1 MKRDLKNIE
10 QKASC
15 MRPYY
20 LFKKKKKVPQ
30 GLRSKMECLNK
41 LVELSIKK
49 TEACEVC
56 IDIYIFFFS
65 KKKRWELSVGQ
76 QEQVIGLVNVELYQ
90 SNSSF
95 STLGFERIEWV
106 NQPNK
111 LKWIFYFISCKQAID
126 LAAD

>member
-56 IDIYIFFFS
+56 IEIYIYISFR
-65 KKKRWELSVGQ
+65 KKKEDG
-76 QEQVIGLVNVELYQ
+76 NYQ
-90 SNSSF
+90 
-95 STLGFERIEWV
+95 LG
-106 NQPNK
+106 NK
-111 LKWIFYFISCKQAID
+111 NKSLD
-126 LAAD
+126 LLT